1 MQQIHTG
8 KCPIVNEERS
18 ITVNY
23 IFVPILGTTTR
34 NYKKS
39 IAISTLYPSFLLQQ
53 LVHLDLLFLEI
64 FTLKCYCFYVALH
77 LYIGARLY

>member
-8 KCPIVNEERS
+8 KCPIVNEECS

-39 IAISTLYPSFLLQQ
+39 IFECSNEDCPDPN
-53 LVHLDLLFLEI
+53 H
-64 FTLKCYCFYVALH
+64 
-77 LYIGARLY
+77 

>member
-8 KCPIVNEERS
+8 KCPIVNEECS

-34 NYKKS
+34 NYKNPFLNVQTR
-39 IAISTLYPSFLLQQ
+39 IALILTIA
-53 LVHLDLLFLEI
+53 LFMRM
-64 FTLKCYCFYVALH
+64 
-77 LYIGARLY
+77 RLIA

>member
-8 KCPIVNEERS
+8 KCPIINEERS

-39 IAISTLYPSFLLQQ
+39 IFECSNEECPDPNHCPIYANAPDS
-53 LVHLDLLFLEI
+53 V
-64 FTLKCYCFYVALH
+64 
-77 LYIGARLY
+77 IG

>member
-23 IFVPILGTTTR
+23 MFVPVLGTNTR

-39 IAISTLYPSFLLQQ
+39 IFECSNE
-53 LVHLDLLFLEI
+53 D
-64 FTLKCYCFYVALH
+64 
-77 LYIGARLY
+77 